1 MQRVFNFEGK
11 NRSEVVIR
19 EVLLGRETDT
29 REGNNGIMDEYRVSA
44 NPSMEPEAR
53 VAIIGTD
60 KVQRRVISKKK
71 KKNGTYEIRVHH
83 IDFQSI
89 SREMRSLYL
98 CTEHRGRSPIDS

>member
-1 MQRVFNFEGK
+1 
-11 NRSEVVIR
+11 
-19 EVLLGRETDT
+19 
-29 REGNNGIMDEYRVSA
+29 MDEYRMNA

-53 VAIIGTD
+53 VAIIEID
-60 KVQRRVISKKK
+60 KVQRRVIS
-71 KKNGTYEIRVHH
+71 KNGTYEIRVHH

>member
-19 EVLLGRETDT
+19 EVLLGREIDT
-29 REGNNGIMDEYRVSA
+29 REGNNGVMDEYRVNA

-71 KKNGTYEIRVHH
+71 KKKRNIRDPRSSHRFSVDKSRDAVALSMHGT
-83 IDFQSI
+83 Q
-89 SREMRSLYL
+89 
-98 CTEHRGRSPIDS
+98 G